1 MQVNIGQKIRELR
14 KRDGRTQDTMAEAI
28 GVTAQAISR
37 WEKGGAYPDMELIPS
52 IANYFGITIDELFG
66 YECERKNKIDTLVKN
81 IQEKNKLNNGEDI
94 CIEECISAARE
105 GLIEFP
111 GNEKLMLCLASVLY
125 NAGYAR
131 YGEHHLTD
139 DEGYDVFDVER
150 HKKYAEWQEAIKLYE
165 KLLMSLGEG
174 EMRHKA
180 VRELV
185 QLYENLGEKEKAKQI
200 ADNSPDISICR
211 ELLMVHCS
219 DGKECAEIYEKTLA
233 KIVSVASDLLVSIVM
248 ANRNHY
254 CPEKAVAKIQSAIQL
269 FDVLENK
276 DQYWDQ
282 IVNLYLYLSEYQWK
296 AKNQNEA
303 FNSLEHAKELGQN
316 YDNINN
322 LDKATGVTAQLP
334 DAWPWWCVPDCT
346 EVAQEIKADPR
357 WCAWVKNCKGE

>member
-1 MQVNIGQKIRELR
+1 
-14 KRDGRTQDTMAEAI
+14 
-28 GVTAQAISR
+28 
-37 WEKGGAYPDMELIPS
+37 
-52 IANYFGITIDELFG
+52 
-66 YECERKNKIDTLVKN
+66 
-81 IQEKNKLNNGEDI
+81 
-94 CIEECISAARE
+94 
-105 GLIEFP
+105 
-111 GNEKLMLCLASVLY
+111 MLCLASVLY

-131 YGEHHLTD
+131 YREHHLTD

-165 KLLMSLGEG
+165 KLLMSLGE
-174 EMRHKA
+174 
-180 VRELV
+180 
-185 QLYENLGEKEKAKQI
+185 YENLGEKEKAKQI

-219 DGKECAEIYEKTLA
+219 DGKKCVEIYEKTLA
-233 KIVSVASDLLVSIVM
+233 KIVSAASDLLASTVM

-269 FDVLENK
+269 FDILENK

-303 FNSLEHAKELGQN
+303 FNSLENAKELAQN

-334 DAWPWWCVPDCT
+334 DA
-346 EVAQEIKADPR
+346 
-357 WCAWVKNCKGE
+357 